1 MPPTPIQKTDSK
13 RKDMKMAGKTLRI
26 GLILFVVSSLL
37 FCLGCSRVTQENYDK
52 LSVGMDYA
60 EVVKILGEPS
70 ECKSILNAK
79 NCTWGDSSKRITV
92 KLIANKVVF
101 LTSEGLK

>member
-1 MPPTPIQKTDSK
+1 MNMAEKTI
-13 RKDMKMAGKTLRI
+13 RK
-26 GLILFVVSSLL
+26 GLAVFVILSLL
-37 FCLGCSRVTQENYDK
+37 ICSGCSRVTQENYDK

>member
-1 MPPTPIQKTDSK
+1 
-13 RKDMKMAGKTLRI
+13 MAGKNIRKGMTVFI
-26 GLILFVVSSLL
+26 ISLL
-37 FCLGCSRVTQENYDK
+37 LICSGCSRVTQENYDK
-52 LSVGMDYA
+52 LSVGMDYE

-79 NCTWGDSSKRITV
+79 NCIWGNSSKRISV

-101 LTSEGLK
+101 LSSEGLK